1 MRYFSLKRTAAAAL
15 LLAALLMPAHG
26 NAAITLEECLDKARE
41 NYPLVAKYGL
51 VEHTARIE
59 LSDINKSWLPR
70 VGVYAQATAQ
80 NKVPGLPDALQNVL
94 AQMGQESRGIG
105 LVQYKAGVDV
115 TQTVWDGG
123 ASRTQRAVERA
134 RTHESQ
140 AALDVEMYAV
150 RERVMSLFFGIL
162 LFDEQIART
171 ENTVTLLRASR
182 TLMESMLKGGVAMQ
196 SDVDMLEA
204 QELSLLQQVTSARNA
219 AKGYRDMLSLY
230 VGENLDGEELV
241 RPHAE
246 MPADL
251 ESRRPEL
258 ELFRA
263 RNLVTDARD
272 AAVASSVMPKI
283 GLFAQAYYGYPGF
296 NYFDSMINRNLSFNI
311 LAGVK
316 VSWSIDTFYT
326 RDNSRRR
333 LALAAESTDADR
345 EVFLF
350 NNRLQAT
357 SQVDAIEGLRAV
369 MADDNRIVELRT
381 SVRRA
386 AESQLANG
394 VIDATALLAKITD
407 ENQARLTASY
417 HEIELLQAI
426 FQLKNTLNR

>member
-1 MRYFSLKRTAAAAL
+1 MRYFFLKRTAAAAM
-15 LLAALLMPAHG
+15 LLAAMLMPVHG

-70 VGVYAQATAQ
+70 VGVYAQVTAQ
-80 NKVPGLPDALQNVL
+80 NKVPGLPEALHNVL

-150 RERVMSLFFGIL
+150 RERVMNLFFGIL
-162 LFDEQIART
+162 LLDEQIART

-182 TLMESMLKGGVAMQ
+182 QLMESMLKGGVAMQ

-204 QELSLLQQVTSARNA
+204 QELSMVQQVTSARNA

-263 RNLVTDARD
+263 RNLVTDARV
-272 AAVASSVMPKI
+272 AAVNSSVMPKI
-283 GLFAQAYYGYPGF
+283 GLFAQAYYGYPGL

>member
-1 MRYFSLKRTAAAAL
+1 MRYFSLKRTAAAAM
-15 LLAALLMPAHG
+15 LLAAMLMPVHG

-70 VGVYAQATAQ
+70 VGVYAQVTAQ
-80 NKVPGLPDALQNVL
+80 NKVPGLPEALHNVL

-123 ASRTQRAVERA
+123 ASRAQRAVERA
-134 RTHESQ
+134 RTNESQ

-219 AKGYRDMLSLY
+219 AKVYRDMLSLY

-283 GLFAQAYYGYPGF
+283 GLFAQAYYGYPGL

>member
-1 MRYFSLKRTAAAAL
+1 MRYFFLKRTAAAAL
-15 LLAALLMPAHG
+15 LLAAMLMPAHG
-26 NAAITLEECLDKARE
+26 NAAITLDECLDKARE

-80 NKVPGLPDALQNVL
+80 NKVPGLPEALQNVL

-123 ASRTQRAVERA
+123 ATRAQRAVERA
-134 RTHESQ
+134 RTYESQ
-140 AALDVEMYAV
+140 AALDVQMYAV
-150 RERVMSLFFGIL
+150 RERVMNLFFGIL
-162 LFDEQIART
+162 LLDEQIART

-182 TLMESMLKGGVAMQ
+182 QLMESMLKGGVAMQ

-230 VGENLDGEELV
+230 VGENLDSEELV
-241 RPHAE
+241 RPNAE
-246 MPADL
+246 MPPDL

-283 GLFAQAYYGYPGF
+283 GLFAQAYYGYPGL
-296 NYFDSMINRNLSFNI
+296 NYFDSMINRNLTFNI

-316 VSWSIDTFYT
+316 VSWSIDAFYT
-326 RDNSRRR
+326 RGNSRRR

-357 SQVDAIEGLRAV
+357 SQVDGIEGLRAV

>member
-1 MRYFSLKRTAAAAL
+1 MRYFFLKRTAAAAL
-15 LLAALLMPAHG
+15 LLAAMLMPAHG
-26 NAAITLEECLDKARE
+26 NAAITLDECLDKARE

-80 NKVPGLPDALQNVL
+80 NKVPGLPEALQNVL

-123 ASRTQRAVERA
+123 ATRAQRAVERA
-134 RTHESQ
+134 RTYESQ
-140 AALDVEMYAV
+140 AALDVQMYAV
-150 RERVMSLFFGIL
+150 RERVMNLFFGIL
-162 LFDEQIART
+162 LLDEQIART

-204 QELSLLQQVTSARNA
+204 QELSMVQQVTSARNA

-283 GLFAQAYYGYPGF
+283 GLFAQAYYGYPGL
-296 NYFDSMINRNLSFNI
+296 NYFDSMINRNLSFNV

>member
-1 MRYFSLKRTAAAAL
+1 MRYFFLKRTAAAAM
-15 LLAALLMPAHG
+15 LLAAMLMPVHG

-80 NKVPGLPDALQNVL
+80 NKVPGLPEALQNVL

-123 ASRTQRAVERA
+123 ATRAQRAVERA

-150 RERVMSLFFGIL
+150 RERVMNLFFGIL
-162 LFDEQIART
+162 LLDEQIART

-204 QELSLLQQVTSARNA
+204 QELSMLQQVTSARNA
-219 AKGYRDMLSLY
+219 AKGYRDMLALY

-296 NYFDSMINRNLSFNI
+296 NYFDSMINRNLSFNV

-316 VSWSIDTFYT
+316 VSWSIDAFYT
-326 RDNSRRR
+326 RGNSRRR

-345 EVFLF
+345 EVFLL

-369 MADDNRIVELRT
+369 MADDNRIVGLRT
-381 SVRRA
+381 SVRRS

>member
-1 MRYFSLKRTAAAAL
+1 MRYFFLKRTAAAAL

-80 NKVPGLPDALQNVL
+80 NKVPGLPEALHNVL

-123 ASRTQRAVERA
+123 ASRAQRAVERA

-140 AALDVEMYAV
+140 AALEVEMYAV
-150 RERVMSLFFGIL
+150 RERVMNLFFGVL
-162 LFDEQIART
+162 LLDEQIART

-204 QELSLLQQVTSARNA
+204 QELSMLQQVTSARNA

-263 RNLVTDARD
+263 RNLVSDARD

-296 NYFDSMINRNLSFNI
+296 NYFDSMINRNLSFNV

-316 VSWSIDTFYT
+316 VSWSIDAFYT
-326 RDNSRRR
+326 RGNSRRR

>member
-1 MRYFSLKRTAAAAL
+1 MRCFSLKRTAAAAL
-15 LLAALLMPAHG
+15 LFAAMLIPVRG
-26 NAAITLEECLDKARE
+26 NAAITLEECLDKTRE

-51 VEHTARIE
+51 VEHTASIE

-70 VGVYAQATAQ
+70 VGVYAQATVQ

-123 ASRTQRAVERA
+123 ASRAQRAVERA

-150 RERVMSLFFGIL
+150 RERVMNLFFGIL
-162 LFDEQIART
+162 LLDEQIART

-182 TLMESMLKGGVAMQ
+182 QLMESMLKGGVAMQ

-204 QELSLLQQVTSARNA
+204 QELSMLQQVTSARNA

-246 MPADL
+246 MPADF
-251 ESRRPEL
+251 ESHRPEL
-258 ELFRA
+258 ELFSA
-263 RNLVTDARD
+263 RNLVSDARV
-272 AAVASSVMPKI
+272 AAVNSSVMPKI

-296 NYFDSMINRNLSFNI
+296 NYFESMINRNLSFNI

-316 VSWSIDTFYT
+316 VSWSIDAFYT
-326 RDNSRRR
+326 RGNSRRR

>member
-1 MRYFSLKRTAAAAL
+1 MRYFFLKRTAAAAM
-15 LLAALLMPAHG
+15 LLAAMLMPVHG

-51 VEHTARIE
+51 VEHTASIE

-150 RERVMSLFFGIL
+150 RERVMNLFFGIL

-230 VGENLDGEELV
+230 VGENLDSEELV

-263 RNLVTDARD
+263 RNLVSDARV
-272 AAVASSVMPKI
+272 AAVNSSVMPKI

>member
-123 ASRTQRAVERA
+123 ASRAQRAVERA
-134 RTHESQ
+134 RTNESQ

-150 RERVMSLFFGIL
+150 RERVISLFFGIL
-162 LFDEQIART
+162 LLDEQIART

-182 TLMESMLKGGVAMQ
+182 QLMESMLKGGVAMQ

-204 QELSLLQQVTSARNA
+204 QELSMVQQVTSARNA

-283 GLFAQAYYGYPGF
+283 GLFAQAYYGYPGL
-296 NYFDSMINRNLSFNI
+296 NYFDSMINSNLSFNI

-417 HEIELLQAI
+417 HKIELLQAI

>member
-1 MRYFSLKRTAAAAL
+1 MRYFFLKRTAAAAL
-15 LLAALLMPAHG
+15 LLAAMLIPVRG

-51 VEHTARIE
+51 VEHTASIE

-70 VGVYAQATAQ
+70 VGVYAQVTAQ
-80 NKVPGLPDALQNVL
+80 NKVPGLPEALQNVL

-115 TQTVWDGG
+115 TQIVWDGG
-123 ASRTQRAVERA
+123 ASRAQRAVERA

-150 RERVMSLFFGIL
+150 RERVMNLFFGIL
-162 LFDEQIART
+162 LLDEQIART

-182 TLMESMLKGGVAMQ
+182 QLMESMLKGGVAMQ

-204 QELSLLQQVTSARNA
+204 QELSMLQQVTSARNA

-258 ELFRA
+258 ELFRV
-263 RNLVTDARD
+263 RNLVSDARD
-272 AAVASSVMPKI
+272 AAVASSIMPKI

-326 RDNSRRR
+326 RGNSRRR

-350 NNRLQAT
+350 NNRLQST

>member
-1 MRYFSLKRTAAAAL
+1 MRCFYLKGTAAAAL
-15 LLAALLMPAHG
+15 LFAAMLMPVRG

-51 VEHTARIE
+51 VEHTASIE

-70 VGVYAQATAQ
+70 VGVYAQATVQ

-94 AQMGQESRGIG
+94 AQMGQESRGID

-123 ASRTQRAVERA
+123 ASRAQRAVERA

-150 RERVMSLFFGIL
+150 RERVMNLFFGIL
-162 LFDEQIART
+162 LLDEQIART
-171 ENTVTLLRASR
+171 ENTVTLLHASR
-182 TLMESMLKGGVAMQ
+182 QLMESMLKGGVAMQ

-204 QELSLLQQVTSARNA
+204 QELSMLQQVTSARNV

-230 VGENLDGEELV
+230 VGENLDSEELV

-263 RNLVTDARD
+263 RNLVSDARD
-272 AAVASSVMPKI
+272 AAAASSVMPKI
-283 GLFAQAYYGYPGF
+283 GLFAQAYYGYPGL
-296 NYFDSMINRNLSFNI
+296 NYFDSMINRNLSFNV

-316 VSWSIDTFYT
+316 VSWSIDAFYT
-326 RDNSRRR
+326 RGNSRRR
-333 LALAAESTDADR
+333 LALATESTDADR

>member
-1 MRYFSLKRTAAAAL
+1 MRCFSLKRTAAAAM
-15 LLAALLMPAHG
+15 LLAAMLMPVHG

-51 VEHTARIE
+51 VEHTASIE

-70 VGVYAQATAQ
+70 VGVYAQVTAQ
-80 NKVPGLPDALQNVL
+80 NKVPGLPEALHNVL

-123 ASRTQRAVERA
+123 ASRAQRAVERA
-134 RTHESQ
+134 RTNESQ

-162 LFDEQIART
+162 LLDEQIART

-182 TLMESMLKGGVAMQ
+182 QLMESMLKGGVAMQ

-204 QELSLLQQVTSARNA
+204 QELSMVQQVTSARNA

-283 GLFAQAYYGYPGF
+283 GLFAQAYYGYPGL

-326 RDNSRRR
+326 RGNSRRR

>member
-1 MRYFSLKRTAAAAL
+1 MRYFFLKRTAAAAL
-15 LLAALLMPAHG
+15 LLAALLMPVRG
-26 NAAITLEECLDKARE
+26 NADTTLEECLDKARE
-41 NYPLVAKYGL
+41 NYPLVAKYEL

-70 VGVYAQATAQ
+70 VGVYAQVTAQ
-80 NKVPGLPDALQNVL
+80 NKVPGLPEALHNVL

-123 ASRTQRAVERA
+123 ASRAQRAVERA
-134 RTHESQ
+134 RTNESQ

-162 LFDEQIART
+162 LLDEQIART

-182 TLMESMLKGGVAMQ
+182 QLMESMLKGGVAMQ

-204 QELSLLQQVTSARNA
+204 QELSMVQQVTSARNA

-283 GLFAQAYYGYPGF
+283 GLFAQAYYGYPGL

-394 VIDATALLAKITD
+394 VIDTTALLAKITD

>member
-1 MRYFSLKRTAAAAL
+1 MRYFFLKRTAAAAM
-15 LLAALLMPAHG
+15 LLAAMLMPVHG

-51 VEHTARIE
+51 VEHTASIE

-123 ASRTQRAVERA
+123 ASRTQRAVERG

-150 RERVMSLFFGIL
+150 RERVMNLFFGIL

-230 VGENLDGEELV
+230 VGENLDSEELV

-263 RNLVTDARD
+263 RNLVSDARV
-272 AAVASSVMPKI
+272 AAVNSSVMPKI

>member
-134 RTHESQ
+134 RAHESQ
-140 AALDVEMYAV
+140 AALDVAMYAV
-150 RERVMSLFFGIL
+150 RERVMNLFFGVL
-162 LFDEQIART
+162 LLDEQIART

-204 QELSLLQQVTSARNA
+204 QELSMLQQVTSARNA

-316 VSWSIDTFYT
+316 VSWSLDAFYT
-326 RDNSRRR
+326 RGNSRRR
-333 LALAAESTDADR
+333 LALAAESTDADC

-357 SQVDAIEGLRAV
+357 SQADAIEGLRAV

>member
-134 RTHESQ
+134 RTNESQ

-150 RERVMSLFFGIL
+150 RERVMNLFFGIL

-204 QELSLLQQVTSARNA
+204 QELSMVQQVTSARNA

-283 GLFAQAYYGYPGF
+283 GLFAQAYYGYPGL

>member
-1 MRYFSLKRTAAAAL
+1 MRCFYLKGTAAAAL
-15 LLAALLMPAHG
+15 LFAAMLMPVRG

-51 VEHTARIE
+51 VEHTASIE

-80 NKVPGLPDALQNVL
+80 NKVPGLPEALQNVL

-123 ASRTQRAVERA
+123 ASRAQRAVERA

-150 RERVMSLFFGIL
+150 RERVMNLFFGIL
-162 LFDEQIART
+162 LLDEQIART
-171 ENTVTLLRASR
+171 ENTVTLLHASR
-182 TLMESMLKGGVAMQ
+182 QLMESMLKGGVAMQ

-204 QELSLLQQVTSARNA
+204 QELSMLQQVTSARNV

-230 VGENLDGEELV
+230 VGENLDSEELV

-263 RNLVTDARD
+263 RNLVSDARD
-272 AAVASSVMPKI
+272 AAAASSVMPKI
-283 GLFAQAYYGYPGF
+283 GLFAQAYYGYPGL
-296 NYFDSMINRNLSFNI
+296 NYFDSMINRNLSFNV

-316 VSWSIDTFYT
+316 VSWSIDAFYT
-326 RDNSRRR
+326 RGNSRRR
-333 LALAAESTDADR
+333 LALATESTDADR